1 MTINHPAHRDL
12 CSARY
17 EHFRI
22 ELNKRKTYALQKGGC
37 SGKFTLVQAL
47 VNKREEEYKLLTR
60 NLSKEE
66 APSEEEFHRLGK
78 EAWELAGMFTD
89 SPLVHFYFK
98 RLKD

>member
-47 VNKREEEYKLLTR
+47 VNKREEVDIEVR
-60 NLSKEE
+60 VVVR
-66 APSEEEFHRLGK
+66 F
-78 EAWELAGMFTD
+78 
-89 SPLVHFYFK
+89 VHV
-98 RLKD
+98 